1 MAKLTFLCENEDR
14 FVVDFK
20 DVYINLSNFITY
32 EKCPLCGGKIL
43 SVLPDKEKK
52 LVFLSG
58 PITGGGEFLN
68 NVETAIRYGIEILKS
83 GNYVYIP
90 HLDFFL
96 FLKDKSI
103 KELLFYNSWE
113 ILKRCDELYVLP
125 TFDGKSE
132 GTLKEID
139 YFQKTNKNITF
150 LKESKNASEIDK
162 KKM

>member
-1 MAKLTFLCENEDR
+1 MAKITFLCEQEDR

-20 DVYINLSNFITY
+20 DIYTNLQNFINY
-32 EKCPLCGGKIL
+32 ERCPICGGKIL
-43 SVLPDKEKK
+43 TLLPEKEKK
-52 LVFLSG
+52 LIYLSG

-68 NVETAIRYGIEILKS
+68 NIETAIRYGIEIIKS

-96 FLKDKSI
+96 YLKDKSV

-113 ILKRCDELYVLP
+113 IMKRCDELYVLP

-132 GTLKEID
+132 GTMKEIK
-139 YFQKTNKNITF
+139 YFENANKNITF
-150 LKESKNASEIDK
+150 LKEMENASETNK
-162 KKM
+162 KKD